1 METKTELV
9 SQKLEAHDLT
19 GAIKVA
25 ITEADEIKA
34 IAQEM
39 RTSLDEGLAQLNQLA
54 EAALE
59 KYELL

>member
-1 METKTELV
+1 METRTEIV
-9 SQKLEAHDLT
+9 TQKLETHDII
-19 GAIKVA
+19 GAVDVA
-25 ITEADEIKA
+25 IAEADEIKA